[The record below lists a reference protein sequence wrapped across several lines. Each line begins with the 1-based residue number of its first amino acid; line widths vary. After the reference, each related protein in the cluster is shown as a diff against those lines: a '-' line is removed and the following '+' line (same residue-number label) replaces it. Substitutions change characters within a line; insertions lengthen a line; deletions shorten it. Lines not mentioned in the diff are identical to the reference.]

1 MHFHGWLQTLIVH
14 WFIRNMSRSQPGLI
28 IYFPS
33 WKRSPLPLS
42 LTHLSYLNVMVN
54 TNPSLSLSDGEEKN
68 NFKGFETV
76 YNPWLQ
82 EGRTLRGLRWD
93 RPPNQS
99 LPPED
104 SSPWCWCWLTCLQS
118 FQQLSNT
125 AILDHLLHK
134 FGIAEVRLVWH
145 LRLSI
150 VNNARKK
157 QSGLFLHIMHRALL
171 VVLANFCGIWY
182 RLNTFVNLL

>member
-1 MHFHGWLQTLIVH
+1 MNAFSWLASG
-14 WFIRNMSRSQPGLI
+14 FN
-28 IYFPS
+28 
-33 WKRSPLPLS
+33 SPLIHSQYVPESARSDYLFSLLKTLS
-42 LTHLSYLNVMVN
+42 PSSLSSVLFKRNGKQK
-54 TNPSLSLSDGEEKN
+54 PSRSLSDGEEKN

-82 EGRTLRGLRWD
+82 VGRTLRGLRWD

-104 SSPWCWCWLTCLQS
+104 SSYWCWCWLTYLQS
-118 FQQLSNT
+118 FQWLSNT

-145 LRLSI
+145 LRLSM
-150 VNNARKK
+150 VNNVGKK
-157 QSGLFLHIMHRALL
+157 KLGLF
-171 VVLANFCGIWY
+171 
-182 RLNTFVNLL
+182 